1 MSLLITPRLGRLLLP
16 ALLLLLLAACRG
28 NDTQS
33 VPTVAPTAGAVAAT
47 PSPRP
52 DAPPTATPAQPF
64 PAPAEDTSRA
74 DSDPT
79 LPTRTPTP
87 AASGAAALPAPVCN
101 GLTPAT
107 AEGPHY
113 LPNTPERAT
122 LREAGMA
129 GDLLLITGYVLD
141 ANCAPIPGAWLDFW
155 QADADGVYDT
165 GSFRLRGHQFT
176 DADGRYRLE
185 TIIPGPAGGRPRHL
199 FVKVQ
204 APGGPVLTTQLFF
217 PDDPANTADADFRPE
232 LLLTFTDEQT
242 AAFDFVIAMP

>member
-1 MSLLITPRLGRLLLP
+1 
-16 ALLLLLLAACRG
+16 
-28 NDTQS
+28 
-33 VPTVAPTAGAVAAT
+33 
-47 PSPRP
+47 
-52 DAPPTATPAQPF
+52 
-64 PAPAEDTSRA
+64 
-74 DSDPT
+74 
-79 LPTRTPTP
+79 
-87 AASGAAALPAPVCN
+87 
-101 GLTPAT
+101 
-107 AEGPHY
+107 
-113 LPNTPERAT
+113 
-122 LREAGMA
+122 MA
-129 GDLLLITGYVLD
+129 GDPLLITGYVLD
-141 ANCAPIPGAWLDFW
+141 ANCASIPGAWLDFW

-204 APGGPVLTTQLFF
+204 APGGPVLTTPLFF